1 MLLCEEG
8 GTVKAGSGCA
18 GSIRQPKPPLGVLTY
33 FRVCA
38 IFAQTPTQRTYLLP
52 GAVPFSA
59 IFVLTC
65 FWCCVIFGD
74 LRTYLL
80 RENGAEMNSTVL
92 RKQKKMVFVGRSRG
106 DRPASPKNPRPG
118 TFCARLEAISCG
130 IGRKLEPLDRLNDS
144 LRTCRRTT
152 LHVL

>member
-1 MLLCEEG
+1 MTDAGLVLLCEEG

-18 GSIRQPKPPLGVLTY
+18 GSIRQPKPPLSVLTY

-74 LRTYLL
+74 FRTYLL
-80 RENGAEMNSTVL
+80 RENRAEMDTTVL
-92 RKQKKMVFVGRSRG
+92 RKQKIAVLANFGLCDWAFDYRDFKH
-106 DRPASPKNPRPG
+106 
-118 TFCARLEAISCG
+118 CAQ
-130 IGRKLEPLDRLNDS
+130 
-144 LRTCRRTT
+144 
-152 LHVL
+152 

>member
-1 MLLCEEG
+1 M
-8 GTVKAGSGCA
+8 KAGSGCA

-59 IFVLTC
+59 IFVLTY

-74 LRTYLL
+74 FRTYLL
-80 RENGAEMNSTVL
+80 RENGAEMDPTVL
-92 RKQKKMVFVGRSRG
+92 RKQKI
-106 DRPASPKNPRPG
+106 A
-118 TFCARLEAISCG
+118 
-130 IGRKLEPLDRLNDS
+130 
-144 LRTCRRTT
+144 
-152 LHVL
+152 VL